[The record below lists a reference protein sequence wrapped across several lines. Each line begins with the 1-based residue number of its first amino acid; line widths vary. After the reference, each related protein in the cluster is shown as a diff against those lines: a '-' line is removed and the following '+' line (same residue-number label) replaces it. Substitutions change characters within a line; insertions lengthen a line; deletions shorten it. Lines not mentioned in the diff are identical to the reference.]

1 MTLYRITL
9 FTLSFLML
17 NLCLSINL
25 HSQQIEWPEGK
36 KMALSL
42 SFDDARVSN
51 PTLGVSLLD
60 KYDVKATFFLVPS
73 AVRKN
78 LEGWKKAADSGHEM
92 ANHSLNHPCSGNFG
106 WSGKPSLDEYTL
118 TDMRKELEQAN
129 AEIYELLGVTPKVY
143 AYPCGQTYL
152 GRGANAQS
160 FIPLIDEMFLAG
172 RGWLG
177 EAPVDPVLADM
188 AHLTGMKMDNMDFD
202 EILPIVEAASKSG
215 KWLVLAGH
223 ETDDAGNQTTYLK
236 ALERLLQYAKDPANG
251 IWIAPVGTVAEYVE
265 EKREQIE
272 DAINVSG
279 TVRRQPDGQFRL
291 TAERGQGIG
300 PNIKY
305 MPEWRA
311 FGWYTAADRVEW
323 EVEIIDA
330 GQYDVFLE
338 WSVSDDTAGN
348 PFVFEGA
355 EASIDGIIGKTGS
368 WETFKEEKI
377 GRITLEPGLTKMV
390 FKGSSP
396 DPTSGLLDLR
406 EIRLVPVK

>member
-1 MTLYRITL
+1 MTLYRFIL
-9 FTLSFLML
+9 CPVSFLIL
-17 NLCLSINL
+17 NLCLSQNL
-25 HSQQIEWPEGK
+25 WSQQIAWPEGK

-42 SFDDARVSN
+42 SFDDARESN

-60 KYDVKATFFLVPS
+60 KYDIKATFFLVPS

-78 LEGWKKAADSGHEM
+78 LNGWKQAAASGHEM

-106 WSGKPSLDEYTL
+106 WGGKPSLDEYTIA
-118 TDMRKELEQAN
+118 DMRKELEQAN
-129 AEIYELLGVTPKVY
+129 AEIHELLGVTPKVY

-188 AHLTGMKMDNMDFD
+188 AHLTGMKMDNMEFD
-202 EILPIVEAASKSG
+202 EILPILEAASKTG
-215 KWLVLAGH
+215 KWVVLAGH
-223 ETDDAGNQTTYLK
+223 ETNHAGNQTTYLK
-236 ALERLLQYAKDPANG
+236 ALEHLLQYAKDPANG
-251 IWIAPVGTVAEYVE
+251 IWIAPVGTVAEYVLE
-265 EKREQIE
+265 QREKIE
-272 DAINVSG
+272 DAVNVPA
-279 TVRRQPDGQFRL
+279 TVRTQPDGQLRL
-291 TAERGQGIG
+291 IAERGQGIG

-323 EVEIIDA
+323 KVEVKEA
-330 GQYDVFLE
+330 GQYDVFLD

-348 PFVFEGA
+348 PFVFEGGG
-355 EASIDGIIGKTGS
+355 ASIEGVVGKTGS

-377 GRITLEPGLTKMV
+377 GRIILKPGLTKMV
-390 FKGSSP
+390 FRGSSP
-396 DPTSGLLDLR
+396 DPKSGLLDLR
-406 EIRLVPVK
+406 EVRLVPVK